1 MPSNISDLN
10 TSTGYT
16 LPFKENCGKP
26 QTRYSPGIEKR
37 KSKYPIANYVS
48 TKRLSEPLRAFF
60 YVLSSSQILVGVQE
74 ALSEPQWT
82 QAIKEEVETLLN
94 NNTWTI
100 VPLPEGKKA
109 VGWKWVFSIKHKA
122 DGTVER
128 YKARLVSK
136 GYTQTYGVGY
146 QETLSPVAKLSI
158 VRVVLSL
165 AANLGWPLHQFD
177 VKMPFYT
184 EILKKKCTWNFLR
197 DIRHLLKPRLCANYN
212 EHYMD

>member
-1 MPSNISDLN
+1 M
-10 TSTGYT
+10 
-16 LPFKENCGKP
+16 
-26 QTRYSPGIEKR
+26 
-37 KSKYPIANYVS
+37 S

-82 QAIKEEVETLLN
+82 QAIKEEVGALLK

-109 VGWKWVFSIKHKA
+109 VRCKWVFSIKHKV

-146 QETLSPVAKLSI
+146 QETFSPVAKLST
-158 VRVVLSL
+158 VRVLLSL
-165 AANLGWPLHQFD
+165 TTNLDWPLHQFD
-177 VKMPFYT
+177 VKMSYYT

-197 DIRHLLKPRLCANYN
+197 DTRHLLKPRFCENYN
-212 EHYMD
+212 DHYMD